1 MKEYRIETR
10 GVSKKFRRLSLF
22 RDISFE
28 LKGGSSF
35 AITGPNGSGK
45 STLLQIMAGI
55 QAPTKGNVDRLENEL
70 SLELTVFHRLL
81 GFVSPLIHLYGECTG
96 IENIE
101 FALGSS
107 DSRERADEL
116 LQYFG
121 LMGHEKKVL
130 KTWSSGMQQRLKL
143 ICALAKS
150 PPFLF
155 LDEPGT
161 NLDRS
166 GKKLLYDRIDAMKK
180 EALVIIATNE
190 PEEIALCGEVLNL
203 GT

>member
-22 RDISFE
+22 RDISLD
-28 LKGGSSF
+28 LKSGTSL
-35 AITGPNGSGK
+35 ALTGPNGSGK
-45 STLLQIMAGI
+45 STLLQILAGI
-55 QAPTKGNVDRLENEL
+55 QAPSRGRVERFSDDE
-70 SLELTVFHRLL
+70 SLDTGAFHRLL
-81 GFVSPLIHLYGECTG
+81 GFASPLIHLYGECTG

-107 DSRERADEL
+107 DSMERADEL
-116 LQYFG
+116 LEYFG
-121 LMGHEKKVL
+121 LKGHEKKAF

-143 ICALAKS
+143 ICALAKIPS
-150 PPFLF
+150 FLF

-166 GKKLLYDRIDAMKK
+166 GKKFLYDRIDSMKK

-190 PEEIALCGEVLNL
+190 PEEVELCGEVLNL

>member
-1 MKEYRIETR
+1 MKQYRIETR
-10 GVSKKFRRLSLF
+10 ELSKKFRRISLF
-22 RDISFE
+22 RDISLE
-28 LKGGSSF
+28 LEGGSSL

-45 STLLQIMAGI
+45 STLLQILAGI
-55 QAPTKGNVDRLENEL
+55 QAPTRGAVDRLENEE
-70 SLELTVFHRLL
+70 SLEITAFHRLL
-81 GFVSPLIHLYGECTG
+81 GFASPLIHLYGECTG

-121 LMGHEKKVL
+121 LIGHEKKAL

-166 GKKLLYDRIDAMKK
+166 GKKLLYNRIDVMKK

-190 PEEIALCGEVLNL
+190 PEEVELCAEVLNL